1 MFKQK
6 PVIHL
11 RALRTRRTKKQVGM
25 NALFLLCF
33 AFTEKCHIFY
43 EKKIFFHLSHV
54 FYLPFVFAVVDV
66 VVVVVI
72 VGVVVVGLLSI
83 SQKTPAKP
91 SSQKHWVLI
100 KLSA

>member
-1 MFKQK
+1 L
-6 PVIHL
+6 HL
-11 RALRTRRTKKQVGM
+11 LK
-25 NALFLLCF
+25 NIIF
-33 AFTEKCHIFY
+33 FY
-43 EKKIFFHLSHV
+43 EKKIFLHLSKI

-66 VVVVVI
+66 VAVVVVVVVVVVLVVVVV

-91 SSQKHWVLI
+91 SSQKHWVFI